1 MIGKVDKRTAQAL
14 VSLNTFSDWSVIKE
28 WLTISVKESLYRKMI
43 GETDQVILHQYQGAL
58 LLLEDLFEKQTQAQK
73 IFDNFK

>member
-1 MIGKVDKRTAQAL
+1 MISKVTRRVAQAL
-14 VSLNTFSDWSVIKE
+14 IALNTFSDWPVLEE
-28 WLTISVKESLYRKMI
+28 WLLKEKESLYRKMI